1 MNHLRNLAEV
11 LRNGNNEIHIP
22 EDIGRRAHKA
32 TQRMV
37 DFAATRD

>member
-11 LRNGNNEIHIP
+11 LRNGNNEIHVP
-22 EDIGRRAHKA
+22 EDIGRRALKA

-37 DFAATRD
+37 DFAAARD